1 MLHDFNFY
9 IGFFWENCCSDAYFK
24 NSRTKQNNY
33 WAKEEQDILGEQADR
48 YYLVKIAMRKI

>member
-1 MLHDFNFY
+1 MILTFTLVSSGR
-9 IGFFWENCCSDAYFK
+9 IDAYFK

-48 YYLVKIAMRKI
+48 YYLVKIAIRKI